1 MEGGR
6 FHVISLRQAYDFP
19 TIGLSAITHLFYF
32 TAGSGKSVLWCVIP
46 RLLPEMWYLLY
57 VVTSSKIIEDME
69 ELHEAGLAVV
79 LYFYF
84 DFNDTDKQSRRAL
97 LSSFLDQLSAR
108 SDPYCD
114 ILSDLYLTYDRGARQ
129 PSDDCLM
136 QCLKDMLTIPGQV
149 PVYMIMDAVDEC
161 PNKLGMPSQREE
173 VLETIK
179 DLVGLRLLNLRI
191 CVTSRPEVDIR
202 TTLKPEASH
211 LVSLHDEDGQ
221 KQDIINYIVYVVRHD
236 KRMGSWRDE
245 DRKYVIKTL
254 SEQANGM

>member
-1 MEGGR
+1 MET
-6 FHVISLRQAYDFP
+6 LR
-19 TIGLSAITHLFYF
+19 
-32 TAGSGKSVLWCVIP
+32 
-46 RLLPEMWYLLY
+46 
-57 VVTSSKIIEDME
+57 
-69 ELHEAGLAVV
+69 EAGLALV

-84 DFNDTDKQSRRAL
+84 DFNNTDKQSRRAL

-136 QCLKDMLTIPGQV
+136 QCLKAMLNFPGQG
-149 PVYMIMDAVDEC
+149 PVYMIMDALDEC

-179 DLVGLRLLNLRI
+179 DLVGLRLPNLRI
-191 CVTSRPEVDIR
+191 CVTSRPEADICSE
-202 TTLKPEASH
+202 LKATHS
-211 LVSLHDEDGQ
+211 VSLHDEDGQ
-221 KQDIINYIVYVVRHD
+221 RQDIINYIVYVVHHD
-236 KRMGSWRDE
+236 KRMRSWSDE

-254 SEQANGM
+254 SDQANSM